1 MHHLKPDDM
10 DSCMNLQVQLP
21 YRVKRETLWLNWQ
34 LEISIFVLNVI
45 QAIMFFSALT
55 IFCVQK
61 GHFNVSLP
69 LGESSSSGESE
80 FHRLWLNCGS
90 KAQSITE
97 KHPQSIRGS
106 SFGNH
111 EPQMGGRCSHM
122 LIFVYIKAVSLKTL
136 SWNSKTCCLISL
148 QFINEQQVRGTAKQN
163 QRSGRSSKHIDH
175 WWPQTVRQT
184 QNFVLVQEKGGSK
197 FRAKIRPN
205 LYTVNHPLGIM
216 IIIFLFNLEGNKRL
230 YRSCQNKSW
239 NGRRRELCVLKLTL
253 SVPVL
258 LMYRLIVGAT
268 DSVCCLCSSQMQSA
282 Q

>member
-1 MHHLKPDDM
+1 MWVCL
-10 DSCMNLQVQLP
+10 SG
-21 YRVKRETLWLNWQ
+21 RV
-34 LEISIFVLNVI
+34 
-45 QAIMFFSALT
+45 
-55 IFCVQK
+55 
-61 GHFNVSLP
+61 HP
-69 LGESSSSGESE
+69 LGS
-80 FHRLWLNCGS
+80 LNSIGFGS
-90 KAQSITE
+90 IVALKHNQSQKNTLKALGV
-97 KHPQSIRGS
+97 HPLGTASHGWVKDAAMC
-106 SFGNH
+106 SF
-111 EPQMGGRCSHM
+111 
-122 LIFVYIKAVSLKTL
+122 FFFYIKAVSLKTL